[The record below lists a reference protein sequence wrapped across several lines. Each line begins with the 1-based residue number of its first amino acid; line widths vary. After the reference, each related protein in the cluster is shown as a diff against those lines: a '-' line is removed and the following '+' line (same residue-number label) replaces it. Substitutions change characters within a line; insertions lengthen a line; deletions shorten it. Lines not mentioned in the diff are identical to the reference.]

1 MQARNR
7 KAEAIALIG
16 ALAFIMWI
24 PFYSGVLKVNAQS
37 PIAVAVS
44 NIPIVNDIVVSLTE
58 REGLMMFAIFMV
70 ACLLGFIWAVKK
82 QSKG

>member
-24 PFYSGVLKVNAQS
+24 PFYSGVVKVNAQS

-44 NIPIVNDIVVSLTE
+44 NIPIVGDIVVSLTDK
-58 REGLMMFAIFMV
+58 EGLLMFTIFMV
-70 ACLLGFIWAVKK
+70 ACLLGFIWVVKR
-82 QSKG
+82 QSRG